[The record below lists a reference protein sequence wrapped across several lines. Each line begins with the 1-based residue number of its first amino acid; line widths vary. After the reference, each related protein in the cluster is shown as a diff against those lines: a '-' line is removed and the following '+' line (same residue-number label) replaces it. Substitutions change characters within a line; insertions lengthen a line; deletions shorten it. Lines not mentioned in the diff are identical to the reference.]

1 VLYGYRRSGIQSTGS
16 RISDEW
22 VGVTPGALEEN
33 SPQHFI
39 EPALVKWIT
48 SPFMTSVLLA

>member
-22 VGVTPGALEEN
+22 VGVTPGALGEN